1 MNKRICL
8 WIGAA
13 AIAILGAGAG
23 YLQAAEDPA
32 FAAVNQAYAE
42 GRFQEAVDGYQS
54 LVQSGRWSANLF
66 YDLGNAWFRLGD
78 FGKAILNYERA
89 LALEPHHPEAE
100 ANLRLAR
107 DEARA
112 LELRKDWVER
122 YVASA
127 TSTQYSIAAAVG
139 FWFALFAATRL
150 FFAPRRSVGQMMLIA
165 LALVVCGTSLFAL
178 YTIENGT
185 RGNALAIVTGK
196 DVEARLAT
204 ADNASSVLAL
214 PPGSEIKVLSERG
227 DWIYA
232 ALPNDQRGW
241 IPAKSA
247 EKVRLDTP
255 SS

>member
-1 MNKRICL
+1 MKKRIQL
-8 WIGAA
+8 WISAA
-13 AIAILGAGAG
+13 TIAVLCAGAG
-23 YLQAAEDPA
+23 VLQAAEDPA
-32 FAAVNQAYAE
+32 FAKANQAYNE
-42 GRFQEAVDGYQS
+42 GRFQEAVDDYQS

-89 LALEPHHPEAE
+89 LALDPHHPEAE

-112 LELRKDWVER
+112 LELRKDWLER
-122 YVASA
+122 YVAMA
-127 TSTQYSIAAAVG
+127 TTTQYSIAVAAG
-139 FWFALFAATRL
+139 FWFALFGAVRL
-150 FFAPRRSVGQMMLIA
+150 FFSPRRSAGQIALIA
-165 LALVVCGTSLFAL
+165 LAVLLCGASAFAL
-178 YTIENGT
+178 YTMENGT
-185 RGNALAIVTGK
+185 RGSGLAIVTGK
-196 DVEARLAT
+196 DIEARLAT

-232 ALPNDQRGW
+232 ALPNDLRGW

-247 EKVRLDTP
+247 EKVRL
-255 SS
+255 